1 MKNKNIEMQ
10 QFLSGGGTM
19 GERIRS
25 FNWEDTSLGHPENWP
40 QSLKTCVRIMLTSR
54 QPMFVW
60 WGKELLNIY
69 NDDYVPFL
77 GNKEAGA
84 LGVSGQLIWE
94 EIWDSLAPRVQSV
107 FQNQGTF
114 DDALLLLMWRYGYSE
129 ETYFKFSY
137 SPIPGEDG
145 EVAGLFCVCN
155 DETNNKL
162 NERALLTQRE
172 LGKLGNKN
180 SLKEIY
186 VAAACALEKNNKD
199 LPFVAIYQLD
209 NDCKFAHP
217 VAFAGIDANQT
228 VFPNEIDLTSPTE
241 ETLDFCRAASS
252 NEIILT
258 EKKGSR
264 INFPKGFWDTEAT
277 HFVHIP
283 ITRPGTNCP
292 DAIISAALNPNRR
305 FDESYRQLTLIIADQ
320 ISLEINKFSIRQK
333 AEENEEIFRKLA
345 NSIPQL
351 SWMTDAEGWTYW
363 YNQRW
368 YDYTGTTLEEMQ
380 GWGWHTTLHP
390 DLSAGVAERFKKSV
404 ETGEAWE
411 DTLLLRGKDGEFRW
425 FLSRALPIRNDNGQI
440 IKWFGTNT
448 DISEQRN
455 AEHALKVA
463 KEQLELTFSN
473 IPAGI
478 YHFDKNG
485 KILYVNEKGA
495 QQIGYQTVEEL
506 MKDTDV
512 FKIRKKLDISF
523 EVTDEVGKPLKRD
536 KNSATMA
543 LLTSKTA
550 EVVSKLK
557 NRLTGESIW
566 ILSRSVPLYDENGEL
581 LMVFSTSTDI
591 TLQKNAEEALR
602 YRTALLEAQMEA
614 NLDGIILIDING
626 KIISFNKHFIDIWK
640 MPKDIVEDQDD
651 DAVLNFAMTQLVHP
665 EQFIQRVKYLYDHPS
680 KTSIDELEFKDGRI
694 IERHGYPVIGDDGT
708 YFAWSWTFRDITQK
722 KIYEKNIQER
732 EAQLRQI
739 TDFMPVKI
747 TNSHPDGTI
756 FYFNQSWLDYSWLS
770 DDELKNG
777 DWVKLVH
784 PDDIEETKK
793 RWAHSLESGNNF
805 EMEIRWL
812 NKQGE
817 YQWHLNR
824 SKAIRDENGNILSWI
839 GATTEIQKIKK
850 DVERKDE
857 FIKMVSHELKTP
869 VTSIKGYVQF
879 LLKLLNQDNV
889 KDIDSI
895 PLKSSLIRIDLQVI
909 RLTKLISEILDI
921 SRLEESKLQL
931 RKNWFNLNELVTET
945 LQDIRHTNSKI
956 NLELKLEVDVQV
968 FGDRDRIGQ
977 VIINLITN
985 AIKYSPDN
993 DNVDVRVHQNCQY
1006 FINISVK
1013 DNGIGID
1020 KKDHQNIFDRFYRV
1034 EGKSEN
1040 IFSGFGIGLF
1050 IAKEIMNMHT
1060 GFINLYS
1067 EKGKGSIFTI
1077 RLPLNNNIEV

>member
-10 QFLSGGGTM
+10 RFLSGGGTM

-25 FNWEDTSLGHPENWP
+25 FNWEQTSLGNPENWP

-84 LGVSGQLIWE
+84 LGVSGQIIWA
-94 EIWDSLAPRVQSV
+94 EIWDSLASRVQSV

-186 VAAACALEKNNKD
+186 VAAASALEKNNKD
-199 LPFVAIYQLD
+199 FPFVAIYHLD

-241 ETLDFCRAASS
+241 GTLDFCRTASS

-258 EKKGSR
+258 EKIGSR
-264 INFPKGFWDTEAT
+264 ANLPKGFWDTEAT

-283 ITRPGTNCP
+283 IARPGQNCP

-333 AEENEEIFRKLA
+333 AEENEEIFRTLA

-368 YDYTGTTLEEMQ
+368 YDYTGTTFEEMQ
-380 GWGWHTTLHP
+380 GWGWQTTLHP
-390 DLSAGVAERFKKSV
+390 DLSGGVAERFEKSV

-411 DTLLLRGKDGEFRW
+411 DTLLLRGKNGEFRW

-455 AEHALKVA
+455 AEQALKVA
-463 KEQLELTFSN
+463 KEQLELTFKN
-473 IPAGI
+473 IPSGV
-478 YHFDKNG
+478 YHFDKTG
-485 KILYVNEKGA
+485 KVICVNEKGA
-495 QQIGYQTVEEL
+495 QLLGYNNVEAL
-506 MKDTDV
+506 MNETDV

-523 EVTDEVGKPLKRD
+523 EVTDEMGKPLKRD
-536 KNSATMA
+536 NNSATMA

-557 NRLTGESIW
+557 SRQTGESIW
-566 ILSRSVPLYDENGEL
+566 ILSKSVPLYDENGVL
-581 LMVFSTSTDI
+581 MMVFSTSTDI

-614 NLDGIILIDING
+614 NLDGVMLVDLKG
-626 KIISFNKHFIDIWK
+626 KIISYNQHFIDIWE
-640 MPKDIVEDQDD
+640 MPQEIVDSKDD
-651 DAVLNFAMTQLVHP
+651 DAALKFAMAQLVNP
-665 EQFIQRVKYLYDHPS
+665 EQFIQKVNYLYDHPS
-680 KTSIDELEFKDGRI
+680 EISIDELEYKDGRI
-694 IERHGYPVIGDDGT
+694 IERHGYPVVGEDGT
-708 YFAWSWTFRDITQK
+708 YYAWSWTFRDITQK
-722 KIYEKNIQER
+722 RVYEKNIKES

-739 TDFMPVKI
+739 ADLMPAKI
-747 TNSHPDGTI
+747 TSAYPDGNV
-756 FYFNQSWLDYSWLS
+756 FYFNKSWEDYTGVSVE
-770 DDELKNG
+770 ELKHDG
-777 DWVKLVH
+777 WVKFIH
-784 PDDIEETKK
+784 PEDIKETQK
-793 RWAHSLESGNNF
+793 RWKNAFKTGNDF
-805 EMEIRWL
+805 ETELRWL
-812 NKQGE
+812 NKYNE
-817 YQWHLNR
+817 YQWHLSR
-824 SKAIRDENGNILSWI
+824 AKAIKDEQGNILQWI
-839 GATTEIQKIKK
+839 GVSTEIQKIK
-850 DVERKDE
+850 DDEQRKDE

-879 LLKLLNQDNV
+879 LLKLINQKPI
-889 KDIDSI
+889 KDMESI
-895 PLKSSLIRIDLQVI
+895 PLKSSLIRIDLQVV

-921 SRLEESKLQL
+921 SRLEENKLHL
-931 RKNWFNLNELVTET
+931 RKEWFSFQDLVTET
-945 LQDIRHTNSKI
+945 LQDIKHINSNI
-956 NLELKLEVDVQV
+956 DLKLLSEVDVQISA
-968 FGDRDRIGQ
+968 DRDRIGQ
-977 VIINLITN
+977 EIINLITN
-985 AIKYSPDN
+985 AIK
-993 DNVDVRVHQNCQY
+993 
-1006 FINISVK
+1006 
-1013 DNGIGID
+1013 
-1020 KKDHQNIFDRFYRV
+1020 
-1034 EGKSEN
+1034 
-1040 IFSGFGIGLF
+1040 
-1050 IAKEIMNMHT
+1050 
-1060 GFINLYS
+1060 
-1067 EKGKGSIFTI
+1067 
-1077 RLPLNNNIEV
+1077 